1 MTVGSSPELRA
12 WLVERLAHLVP
23 DFLDQISDDTSL
35 VDEGLCLDSIK
46 IMELVT
52 DIESSLEIRIEEEEI
67 SPETFGTVGRLVR
80 FLEGRK

>member
-1 MTVGSSPELRA
+1 MAVESGWELRK
-12 WLVERLAHLVP
+12 WVVGRLAALVP
-23 DFLDQISDDTSL
+23 EYTEEITDDTSM

-52 DIESSLEIRIEEEEI
+52 DIESSLEIRIEEEDI

-80 FLEGRK
+80 FLEARR